1 MICMHK
7 IDATRDHGDPDPDHL
22 AVKDQLQDQ
31 GDPDHVAVK
40 DQGDPD
46 HRDPDHVAVKV
57 EARVAANEQLLKALV
72 RMAVQRLDKFKAIP
86 DSST

>member
-1 MICMHK
+1 MTIMICCQH
-7 IDATRDHGDPDPDHL
+7 IDATGDPDHL
-22 AVKDQLQDQ
+22 AVKDQDQ

-46 HRDPDHVAVKV
+46 HGGGDPDHLAVKLK
-57 EARVAANEQLLKALV
+57 ARVAANEQLVKALV
-72 RMAVQRLDKFKAIP
+72 RMAVQRLDKFKATP